1 MGVLVMNQ
9 TQPIKDLALVEK
21 LSTYLKKTYTRD
33 YMMFRCMLF
42 FALRTQD
49 ILSLQVKDVRGKY
62 QIYFKEQKTGKT
74 KIIEIHPDLVGELE
88 EYTANMKD
96 EDWLFPS
103 QIKGRPLSREQAF
116 RRLQKAGQQCGMP
129 SLSGHV
135 IRKTFCYH
143 SYQNGTPIGVLSEL
157 LNHASEK
164 VTRRYIGLEQEDIKK
179 AYFSVKF

>member
-1 MGVLVMNQ
+1 MNQ
-9 TQPIKDLALVEK
+9 TQPIKDLALLEK
-21 LSTYLKKTYTRD
+21 LSVHLKKTNTRD
-33 YMMFRCMLF
+33 YMMFRCMLH

-49 ILSLQVKDVRGKY
+49 ILSLKAEDVRGKY
-62 QIYFKEQKTGKT
+62 QIHFKEQKTGKT
-74 KIIEIHPDLVGELE
+74 KIIEIHPDLLVELE

-103 QIKGRPLSREQAF
+103 QIKGRQLSREQAF
-116 RRLQKAGQQCGMP
+116 RRLQKAGQKCGMP

-164 VTRRYIGLEQEDIKK
+164 VTRRYIGLEQEDIRK
-179 AYFSVKF
+179 AYFSVNFKS